1 MESMDTN
8 LEIANFKASTNKLTE
23 ALNETSN
30 SMEKIFPILIESLK
44 TNEKIDHIINN
55 MVTKEELK
63 EKNDHIINNMVTKEE
78 LKEKNDH
85 IINNM
90 VTKEEFKEKIESLEK
105 NIKLNEKNSIIR
117 YENRFCSTTNQQ
129 NFEWLFVTFF
139 FYL

>member
-1 MESMDTN
+1 
-8 LEIANFKASTNKLTE
+8 
-23 ALNETSN
+23 
-30 SMEKIFPILIESLK
+30 MEKIFPILIESLK
-44 TNEKIDHIINN
+44 TNEKI
-55 MVTKEELK
+55 
-63 EKNDHIINNMVTKEE
+63 
-78 LKEKNDH
+78 DH

-129 NFEWLFVTFF
+129 NFEWLFVIFF